1 MMLLGIAG
9 WATIIATFYL
19 PIAPAASENAGAV
32 PFALFLVVIV
42 AARSMA
48 FELLPRTVVSL
59 DSAFY
64 VAAAVILGSV
74 TAGRLV
80 ALALT
85 LDSLLR
91 LMGTA
96 RRQRERPPYWP
107 ESFAYVMYFG
117 GMTGAL
123 LTCSAWLFGVDALSP
138 VTSAEEIEVLGAVF
152 GVGLTVLVVHYALQG
167 LRLRLMGEP
176 MRYYVRNMAVPGVL
190 AEASL
195 LPLAVVVVLIYHPD
209 QPLGFVLL
217 GATYLLVNFVFNR
230 LSNASGQL
238 RKRVVELETLNVTAH
253 RLTASLQLQEVV
265 EAVARETVK
274 AIPEAEVLTLTQHG
288 LGSDNEGVLVD
299 FYDCDADTFRRVQL
313 DEAEGVIGWVM
324 ENNQPLLVRDFDE
337 SELDPPRLGGGE
349 GEADEQVPR
358 AWIGAPIEIY
368 DRVEGVLA
376 VQSRTRRAFG
386 RDQRRLLES
395 IAAQVAVALQ
405 NAQLYELAMVDG
417 LTGLFVRR
425 YSDARLEEEIQR
437 TDRFGT
443 EFSVV
448 MMDIDNFKDLNDT
461 YGHPV
466 GDRVLRGLSRI
477 VRSEMRGVDTAA
489 RYGGEEFAM
498 ILPRTV
504 LVAAYSQ
511 AERIRVAIEEMS
523 IEVEGEQIGVTA
535 SFGIASFTES
545 NARDADDLVRLSDRA
560 LYRAK
565 QMGKNR
571 VELYWADAGKTSGH
585 PSVRPA

>member
-19 PIAPAASENAGAV
+19 PTAPAAPESAGIV

-42 AARSMA
+42 GARSMA

-91 LMGTA
+91 LMGTT
-96 RRQRERPPYWP
+96 RRNRERAPYWP

-123 LTCSAWLFGVDALSP
+123 LTLCAWVFGVDSIGP
-138 VTSAEEIEVLGAVF
+138 VTDASEAEVLGEVF
-152 GVGLTVLVVHYALQG
+152 GVGITLLVTHYALQG

-176 MRYYVRNMAVPGVL
+176 LRLYLRNMAMPGVL

-195 LPLAVVVVLIYHPD
+195 LPLAVVVVVIYHPNH
-209 QPLGFVLL
+209 PLGFVLL
-217 GATYLLVNFVFNR
+217 GATYLLINFVFNR
-230 LSNASGQL
+230 LSNASGLL
-238 RKRVVELETLNVTAH
+238 RKRVGELETLNITAH
-253 RLTASLQLQEVV
+253 RLTASLQLHEVV

-274 AIPEAEVLTLTQHG
+274 AIPEAEILTLAQRG
-288 LGSDNEGVLVD
+288 LGSDVAGVLI
-299 FYDCDADTFRRVQL
+299 DCYECDLDRFRRVKL
-313 DEAEGVIGWVM
+313 EEPEGVVGWVL
-324 ENNQPLLVRDFDE
+324 EHNEPLLVRDFAESDLEAPKLQSRAGSQGDE
-337 SELDPPRLGGGE
+337 SDKG
-349 GEADEQVPR
+349 APR
-358 AWIGAPIEIY
+358 AWMGAPIEIY

-376 VQSRTRRAFG
+376 VQSRTRRAF
-386 RDQRRLLES
+386 RTDQLRLLES

-425 YSDARLEEEIQR
+425 YFDARLEEEVQR
-437 TDRFGT
+437 AERFGT

-466 GDRVLRGLSRI
+466 GDRVLRGLARI

-498 ILPRTV
+498 ILPRTP
-504 LVAAYSQ
+504 LVSAYNQ
-511 AERIRVAIEEMS
+511 AERIRAAIAKWH
-523 IEVEGEQIGVTA
+523 IDVEDESIGVTA
-535 SFGIASFTES
+535 SFGIASYTES
-545 NARDADDLVRLSDRA
+545 GARDADDLVRLSDRA
-560 LYRAK
+560 MYRAK

-571 VELYWADAGKTSGH
+571 VELFWADSERASI
-585 PSVRPA
+585 RPA